1 MIYMKSIF
9 EAIETKKD
17 IKVGNSIIRITPRLT
32 KKDFL
37 DSLNDMGKK
46 TEKEYFEYFGT
57 SPIAIEMY
65 PTIKG
70 IKDDYNVSYKELSN
84 IGRTDLIKRV
94 GHSSIETTLK
104 YYKSNSKNN
113 KNNQNKHK
121 ELPDYDYLEF
131 IIYFTD
137 NKDLYEKLKPLKE
150 KASCPW
156 ETFRNLKWKDIN
168 LEEELIYMEEEME
181 K

>member
-17 IKVGNSIIRITPRLT
+17 IKVGNSIIHITPRLT

-70 IKDDYNVSYKELSN
+70 IKDDYNVSYNELSN
-84 IGRTDLIKRV
+84 CGR
-94 GHSSIETTLK
+94 
-104 YYKSNSKNN
+104 
-113 KNNQNKHK
+113 
-121 ELPDYDYLEF
+121 P
-131 IIYFTD
+131 
-137 NKDLYEKLKPLKE
+137 
-150 KASCPW
+150 
-156 ETFRNLKWKDIN
+156 
-168 LEEELIYMEEEME
+168 ELI
-181 K
+181 